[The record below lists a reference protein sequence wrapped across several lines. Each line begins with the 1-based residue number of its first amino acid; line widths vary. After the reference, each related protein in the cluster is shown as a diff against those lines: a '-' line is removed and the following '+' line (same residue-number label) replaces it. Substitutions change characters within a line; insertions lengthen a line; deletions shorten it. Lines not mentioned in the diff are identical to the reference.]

1 MAYKPALW
9 ALNRMKGVLREF
21 LPPHIRFVRSGSRFL
36 AHGEPEVHELPRL
49 VEPGTVAVDVGANI
63 GWYAFALCRAVGPE
77 GHVLCVEPLENL
89 ARLLRAAADRLGLP
103 MTVVNCALS
112 FQPGTAD
119 LHVPWVIGQRWHAFA
134 SLEHA
139 GDGGETHRVELRRLD
154 DVVAGVGRRISF
166 IKIDAEGHELAI
178 LRGSVATLR
187 QHHPNLLVEIEQ
199 RHSPVP
205 VQETIDYIRS
215 QGYEGYFLDASG
227 SRRPLGQFD
236 VSRDQEAWLG
246 HDQKAWL
253 KNIESKNYINN
264 FIFIPG

>member
-9 ALNRMKGVLREF
+9 ALNCMKGVLREF

-36 AHGEPEVHELPRL
+36 AHGEPEVDELPRL
-49 VEPGTVAVDVGANI
+49 VEPGTVAVDVKANI
-63 GWYAFALCRAVGPE
+63 GCYAFALCRAVGPE
-77 GHVLCVEPLENL
+77 GHVLCVEPLEDL

-119 LHVPWVIGQRWHAFA
+119 LHVPWVLRQRRHAFA

-139 GDGGETHRVELRRLD
+139 GDGRETHRVELRRLD

-166 IKIDAEGHELAI
+166 IKIDAEDHELAI

-215 QGYEGYFLDASG
+215 QGYDGYFLDASG

-246 HDQKAWL
+246 
-253 KNIESKNYINN
+253 NIESKNYINN